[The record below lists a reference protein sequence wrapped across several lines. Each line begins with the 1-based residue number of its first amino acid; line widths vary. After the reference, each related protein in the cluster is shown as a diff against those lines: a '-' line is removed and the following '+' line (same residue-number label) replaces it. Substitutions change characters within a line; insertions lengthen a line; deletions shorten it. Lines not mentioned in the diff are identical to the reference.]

1 MFYIETPKKTLIPL
15 EDAEIIGEC
24 PICGKR
30 FKFPELWE
38 MFEDSDFTLDCGVY
52 CDDCSAKS
60 AKIRTE
66 LENAGLT
73 DNQIDRIVTP
83 LMKVTTSTI

>member
-1 MFYIETPKKTLIPL
+1 MFFIKEPTTQSLIPL
-15 EDAEIIGEC
+15 EDAEIVAEC
-24 PICGKR
+24 PVCGKK

-38 MFEDSDFTLDCGVY
+38 MFEDDFTIDCGVY

-60 AKIRTE
+60 ATIRRE

-73 DNQIDRIVTP
+73 DNQIGKLTAEIT
-83 LMKVTTSTI
+83 KAITSTD